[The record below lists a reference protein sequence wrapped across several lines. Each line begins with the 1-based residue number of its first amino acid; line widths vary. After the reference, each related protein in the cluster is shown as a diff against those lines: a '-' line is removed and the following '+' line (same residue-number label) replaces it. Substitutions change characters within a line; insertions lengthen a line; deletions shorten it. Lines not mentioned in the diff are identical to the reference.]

1 MNIFQK
7 IGNAFSGTKAYYAPG
22 VTMLLGSTFGWNY
35 KSKSGQLTKGY
46 ENKIVYAVVNVLVR
60 KLIEA
65 PLIVSKV
72 VSEKDLARVKSYNFA
87 KGNDTGQY
95 NIRLLKALE
104 ELQDHKMIDL
114 LNNPNEYQ
122 TGVELRESFW
132 FNYQLTGD
140 GFLFV
145 ERGSNGPVF
154 LHSLPADRVTIKREG
169 DDWRLP
175 ITGYSFNTYDGKTVQ
190 LPFEDVMHLAKWSP
204 NDPKSG
210 GYSPMQ
216 AVGSAIA
223 KNDQNDLA
231 QGAMFKNGG
240 TAHIISSETVV
251 ENGKAHFKL
260 DKTQVDSIKDTLAS
274 EWTGAV
280 NNGKWHVTNGTVKVD
295 KIGDSLIDMNAI
307 AADDQDA
314 VRIAAG
320 WGVNSILI
328 GDKSG
333 GTENNVKVAEKQL
346 VTNVVVSELRK
357 FDMKFKAF
365 SKKWYKGERLD
376 VSHDLTE
383 FAELAPDL
391 ALMKATYGDAWY
403 ITGNEKRKL
412 FAYDEDPDPNM
423 NKFLVPVGLQP
434 LENVFAD
441 PFAEIPSPVNSPKSL

>member
-1 MNIFQK
+1 MNIFKKAWQDVM
-7 IGNAFSGTKAYYAPG
+7 GTKAYYSPG
-22 VTMLLGSTFGWNY
+22 VTMLLGGTFGWNY
-35 KSKSGQLTKGY
+35 KGKQAQLSKGY

-60 KLIEA
+60 KLVEA
-65 PLIVSKV
+65 PILVSKV
-72 VSEKDLARVKSYNFA
+72 KSEKDLARVKSYNFA
-87 KGNDTGQY
+87 KGNDTGQF
-95 NIRLLKALE
+95 NIRFTKALE
-104 ELQDHKMIDL
+104 ELDSHPLIDL

-122 TGVELRESFW
+122 TGIELRESFW
-132 FNYQLTGD
+132 FNYELTGD

-145 ERGSNGPVF
+145 ERGASDPVF
-154 LHSLPADRVTIKREG
+154 LHCLPSDRVSIKRVDG
-169 DDWRLP
+169 DWRKP
-175 ITGYSFNTYDGKTVQ
+175 ITGYSFNTWDGKTVD
-190 LPFEDVMHLAKWSP
+190 LPFDDVMHLAKWSP
-204 NDPKSG
+204 NDPKNG

-231 QGAMFKNGG
+231 QGAAFKNGG
-240 TAHIISSETVV
+240 TGTIISSDILVQD
-251 ENGKAHFKL
+251 GKSYSKL
-260 DKTQVDSIKDTLAS
+260 EKTQVESIKRTVES
-274 EWTGAV
+274 EWQGAS
-280 NNGKWHVTNGTVKVD
+280 NNGRIHVTNGAIKVD
-295 KIGDSLIDMNAI
+295 KLGDTLIDLNAI

-357 FDMKFKAF
+357 FDMKFKTF
-365 SKKWYKGERLD
+365 SKKWYRGERLD

-391 ALMKATYGDAWY
+391 ALMKTTYGDAWY

-423 NKFLVPVGLQP
+423 NKYLVPNGLTP
-434 LENVFAD
+434 LDNVFAD
-441 PFAEIPSPVNSPKSL
+441 PFADTPNPNDVNQL